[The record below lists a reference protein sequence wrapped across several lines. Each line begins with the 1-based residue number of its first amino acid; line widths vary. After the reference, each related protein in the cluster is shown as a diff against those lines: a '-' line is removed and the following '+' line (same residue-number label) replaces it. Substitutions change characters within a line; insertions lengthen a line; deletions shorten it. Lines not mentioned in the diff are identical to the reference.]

1 MKNKAFKIH
10 MMILSQKYLGLILCL
25 ISSLA
30 FGQTNEEIRKRADD
44 FFESEKYIEATKD
57 YLHLLSLTPT
67 DSDLNFKYGTC
78 LLFNSTNKNKAFR
91 YLSYAVKNDEIDP
104 RAFFFNGKALHLDYQ
119 FEKAKQSYITYQEK
133 RAKKDVRYNA
143 ELSIK
148 MCESGKKLLSSFTDI
163 IVTNKQEIG
172 KDNFYKIY
180 SDSKTIGGEIL
191 VVAKF
196 QSKID
201 KKMNHIPVVH
211 FPPNAKAIYYSSY
224 GEDEANGLDIY
235 IRRKLPDGSWGDPQ
249 PLPGAVNTSEN
260 EDFPYLH
267 PSGNFLYFS
276 SMGHNSMGGYDV
288 FMSRLDTETN
298 SFFTPENV
306 DFAISSPDDDLF
318 YVVDSLFQ
326 NAYFASSRQ
335 SEDGKYHV
343 YNVKVTRVPIQEIIV
358 MGNFLSEINPNNET
372 MRINITSAS
381 NGSEVGKIVSNEQG
395 NYSFVFPKGGKY
407 NYEITVDG
415 NPNNI
420 YKYEVD
426 LPFLDEFRHL
436 KQKAIHQMVDGEEIV
451 TIINLFDENVEGG
464 EAMIAEV
471 IRKKAV
477 LDVNVDNFDLKEL
490 ERAAERNK
498 ILAEIGF
505 MNLSIVEVSERLNEL
520 AESEQKRSEMVVRIE
535 SNLDLA
541 ILSKSEELKKLNAEL
556 KELLAKVETAT
567 DPIEKH
573 SFLMEASKI
582 EAEIARINSEIAIIN
597 TMKNEVIQQVGA
609 PSNSGLGK
617 IEVIENQ
624 YNSLVSAGKEDD
636 ALALLIKN
644 KDVLQKAKNQSAE
657 KYVSKLVE
665 KSIKL
670 NEVIKTLKKQQ
681 VDLELNKNAVE
692 AQINQ
697 LNSQL
702 INAKKKEAEQIKAQ
716 ILEKENELVM
726 INDLLKNTNKRIIE
740 KNTELDILNN
750 SIEALKKAMTNTD
763 LAAYNK
769 PDVEIAIKKSRAIE
783 NELISKGIN
792 DQIEILEKN
801 NPELRGDDNV
811 TNELENSL
819 VEIQN
824 DYSDKIAEINAN
836 SNLNAEEK
844 LKQAQKVINESK
856 ASTDRRINSI
866 ERELIENPDNSA
878 LINEKEGL
886 AEYKNQLENEG
897 TALANELNAINSVA
911 SNSANQLDVIKS
923 SLEMEI
929 SEIDSNNS
937 TTPKEKIELKQK
949 AVQESISAIEIRLNN
964 VNKELKADPNN
975 KSLQGQR
982 TDLTS
987 YKSELES
994 NRTELSNEL
1003 AELNSASS
1011 SNDLVAIQNKLN
1023 ENKESIL
1030 SNNSL
1035 SSEDKIKGQ
1044 EQANN
1049 ESLAEITKRLTDIYE
1064 QLKKSPN
1071 NASLKNEKE
1080 ALTEYQ
1086 TEIGEENNRL
1096 SAELLD
1102 LKNSTSK
1109 KNQLEAIQA
1118 NLTEKIEAIKSN
1130 TSTTEAQKIKSQQ
1143 EANNETIAQV
1153 DKRLNEI
1160 KSALAKDPNN
1170 AILKSESAQLED
1182 YKSTLQSENEKLN
1195 SDLVALNSGKS
1206 EQTNQLKSIQSSL
1219 TEKIEAIKSNTS
1231 TTEAQK
1237 IKSQQEANN
1246 EGIAQVDKRINGIES
1261 QLSSEPDN
1269 TALLEEQ
1276 LSLILYKTTLEQ
1288 ENTELAESLK
1298 ALNPIDSNENLNT
1311 VSKEEVL
1318 SSVQADYQENAN
1330 SINENSTL
1338 SEVDKLKQLQ
1348 ALDEKLIIALQ
1359 KETVSND
1366 KALSK
1371 RPDDKKLSDKKE
1383 VLVDL
1388 IVQKQNEVDER
1399 TQIINAKN
1407 NISSVIDIESVKT
1420 ELLTTINPNYTS
1432 EKEAIHS
1439 SNSTDFEKVEA
1450 LLELE
1455 NTQLTNLESKK
1466 AEIEKALKR
1475 NSSDEKLAAEKQA
1488 IEALFSE
1495 QKGNIEELKST
1506 INSAITADI
1515 IATKINSIDK
1525 TYSSDISAIENQS
1538 TETKSEDLKARELEL
1553 QEKIEA
1559 TIAEKEKAL
1568 SRSYSVTVDMEKA
1581 VFEKA
1586 LAESKEREAGFE
1598 NSVPTANGNKS
1609 FIAEVRATNNQQIE
1623 SALNSNPTTK
1633 VDLEKADAILA
1644 SYETELIQRIET
1656 IEKEL
1661 QSSPTNELKE
1671 QKEWLENELESVQ
1684 QKRRQC
1690 SVSRG
1695 ELETEIIAGN
1705 SEEKIEKL
1713 KTELVDNQKEINE
1726 NSDTLLTAIKTSPEN
1741 KALIM
1746 ASEYSTEKQAEIESL
1761 RAVAEK
1767 EKSPQE
1773 KVKLL
1778 NEVSTAQKELN
1789 TTLNEVLAEN
1799 KIKALENESGV
1810 SLLSEEELEKL
1821 KRKFSIEIGDLTTEI
1836 EKVDGQIKAASG
1848 NEKVQA
1854 ENKKENLTR
1863 EKSLLELRLEELMR
1877 NRPTQSTE
1885 VVSVIDKDAKNQT
1898 VSQVDKTEIAS
1909 SSNYEKYYNSATK
1922 AIELENELT
1931 EKVDHLNNSKSEL
1944 VKRIES
1950 GASLSSAEIKEKQ
1963 AEIKAAETAVKAT
1976 EKQFNQA
1983 KADANKQLPIN
1994 SDEAAKMK
2002 ALVAQ
2007 GTEPDKTSTSVAN
2020 NNTTNKNNTA
2030 NNSNNNTSKNT
2041 DFTIHNK
2048 GSEVEK
2054 SMIPIGNENRSGLV
2068 YRVQVGAFSNPIPTT
2083 MYSEFDPVSG
2093 EVISGTNI
2101 TRYMAGYFSTSNDAY
2116 NAQSKIRGFGYS
2128 DAFVVAYCNRE
2139 RISIGEA
2146 KRRQSEGTCVA
2157 NGETVFKS
2165 DGTIEQIDA
2174 NGTSHTSTVGNNQNS
2189 SVNQAGNE
2197 VKTSNQTQQ
2206 NGSTNANTESK
2217 VNNAPGSNNDHKPIE
2232 TMEGLFFTVQIGVY
2246 IKYVD
2251 ESELHGM
2258 KEVINLK
2265 LPDGQVRYSSGVFSS
2280 LDEAKPRRTLALNNG
2295 VRGAF
2300 ITAYYKGE
2308 RISIYEAKSLL
2319 ATNGNSILQSEIEKN
2334 KKKEEVIVPV
2344 VEEEVIEVK
2353 KKNKVQYVS
2362 FNQYDS
2368 FPDEVINSYNLQGF
2382 YYYDSTDN
2390 HVKSILY
2397 KSEDDLPTNMDY
2409 KNQLEVITLEL
2420 PSDDEQVIVVKV
2432 NSTVLPGDFMDWL
2445 MKQSFKREF
2454 TLYDDR
2460 IEIYLTGIE
2469 LSDILK
2475 VQEECRTFVKEA
2487 ELHNASDL
2495 ENEN

>member
-1 MKNKAFKIH
+1 M
-10 MMILSQKYLGLILCL
+10 
-25 ISSLA
+25 
-30 FGQTNEEIRKRADD
+30 
-44 FFESEKYIEATKD
+44 
-57 YLHLLSLTPT
+57 
-67 DSDLNFKYGTC
+67 
-78 LLFNSTNKNKAFR
+78 
-91 YLSYAVKNDEIDP
+91 
-104 RAFFFNGKALHLDYQ
+104 
-119 FEKAKQSYITYQEK
+119 
-133 RAKKDVRYNA
+133 
-143 ELSIK
+143 
-148 MCESGKKLLSSFTDI
+148 
-163 IVTNKQEIG
+163 
-172 KDNFYKIY
+172 
-180 SDSKTIGGEIL
+180 
-191 VVAKF
+191 
-196 QSKID
+196 
-201 KKMNHIPVVH
+201 
-211 FPPNAKAIYYSSY
+211 
-224 GEDEANGLDIY
+224 
-235 IRRKLPDGSWGDPQ
+235 
-249 PLPGAVNTSEN
+249 
-260 EDFPYLH
+260 
-267 PSGNFLYFS
+267 
-276 SMGHNSMGGYDV
+276 
-288 FMSRLDTETN
+288 
-298 SFFTPENV
+298 
-306 DFAISSPDDDLF
+306 
-318 YVVDSLFQ
+318 
-326 NAYFASSRQ
+326 
-335 SEDGKYHV
+335 
-343 YNVKVTRVPIQEIIV
+343 
-358 MGNFLSEINPNNET
+358 
-372 MRINITSAS
+372 
-381 NGSEVGKIVSNEQG
+381 
-395 NYSFVFPKGGKY
+395 
-407 NYEITVDG
+407 
-415 NPNNI
+415 
-420 YKYEVD
+420 
-426 LPFLDEFRHL
+426 
-436 KQKAIHQMVDGEEIV
+436 
-451 TIINLFDENVEGG
+451 
-464 EAMIAEV
+464 
-471 IRKKAV
+471 
-477 LDVNVDNFDLKEL
+477 
-490 ERAAERNK
+490 
-498 ILAEIGF
+498 
-505 MNLSIVEVSERLNEL
+505 
-520 AESEQKRSEMVVRIE
+520 
-535 SNLDLA
+535 
-541 ILSKSEELKKLNAEL
+541 
-556 KELLAKVETAT
+556 
-567 DPIEKH
+567 
-573 SFLMEASKI
+573 
-582 EAEIARINSEIAIIN
+582 
-597 TMKNEVIQQVGA
+597 
-609 PSNSGLGK
+609 
-617 IEVIENQ
+617 
-624 YNSLVSAGKEDD
+624 
-636 ALALLIKN
+636 
-644 KDVLQKAKNQSAE
+644 
-657 KYVSKLVE
+657 
-665 KSIKL
+665 
-670 NEVIKTLKKQQ
+670 
-681 VDLELNKNAVE
+681 
-692 AQINQ
+692 
-697 LNSQL
+697 
-702 INAKKKEAEQIKAQ
+702 
-716 ILEKENELVM
+716 
-726 INDLLKNTNKRIIE
+726 
-740 KNTELDILNN
+740 
-750 SIEALKKAMTNTD
+750 
-763 LAAYNK
+763 
-769 PDVEIAIKKSRAIE
+769 
-783 NELISKGIN
+783 
-792 DQIEILEKN
+792 
-801 NPELRGDDNV
+801 
-811 TNELENSL
+811 
-819 VEIQN
+819 
-824 DYSDKIAEINAN
+824 
-836 SNLNAEEK
+836 
-844 LKQAQKVINESK
+844 
-856 ASTDRRINSI
+856 
-866 ERELIENPDNSA
+866 
-878 LINEKEGL
+878 
-886 AEYKNQLENEG
+886 
-897 TALANELNAINSVA
+897 
-911 SNSANQLDVIKS
+911 
-923 SLEMEI
+923 
-929 SEIDSNNS
+929 
-937 TTPKEKIELKQK
+937 
-949 AVQESISAIEIRLNN
+949 
-964 VNKELKADPNN
+964 
-975 KSLQGQR
+975 
-982 TDLTS
+982 
-987 YKSELES
+987 
-994 NRTELSNEL
+994 
-1003 AELNSASS
+1003 
-1011 SNDLVAIQNKLN
+1011 
-1023 ENKESIL
+1023 
-1030 SNNSL
+1030 
-1035 SSEDKIKGQ
+1035 
-1044 EQANN
+1044 
-1049 ESLAEITKRLTDIYE
+1049 
-1064 QLKKSPN
+1064 
-1071 NASLKNEKE
+1071 
-1080 ALTEYQ
+1080 
-1086 TEIGEENNRL
+1086 
-1096 SAELLD
+1096 
-1102 LKNSTSK
+1102 
-1109 KNQLEAIQA
+1109 
-1118 NLTEKIEAIKSN
+1118 
-1130 TSTTEAQKIKSQQ
+1130 
-1143 EANNETIAQV
+1143 
-1153 DKRLNEI
+1153 
-1160 KSALAKDPNN
+1160 
-1170 AILKSESAQLED
+1170 
-1182 YKSTLQSENEKLN
+1182 N

-1246 EGIAQVDKRINGIES
+1246 ETIAQVDNRLNEIKSALAKDTNNAILKSESAQLEDYKITLQSDNLRLNSELIALNNGNTPLTSELENIQASLTKKIEDIKTNTSTSEEHKIKSQQEANNEGIAQVDKRINDIES

-1383 VLVDL
+1383 VLADL

-1488 IEALFSE
+1488 IEALISE

-1568 SRSYSVTVDMEKA
+1568 SRSYSVSVDMEKA

-1598 NSVPTANGNKS
+1598 NSVPSTNEKAT
-1609 FIAEVRATNNQQIE
+1609 FIAEVRSTNNQQIE

-1661 QSSPTNELKE
+1661 ESSPTNELKE
-1671 QKEWLENELESVQ
+1671 QKEWLKNELESVQ
-1684 QKRRQC
+1684 QKRRQF
-1690 SVSRG
+1690 SVSMG
-1695 ELETEIIAGN
+1695 ELETEIVSN
-1705 SEEKIEKL
+1705 NPNETIERL
-1713 KTELVDNQKEINE
+1713 ETELVQYQKENKE
-1726 NSDTLLTAIKTSPEN
+1726 SSDELLIAIKESPEN
-1741 KALIM
+1741 KSLVM
-1746 ASEYSTEKQAEIESL
+1746 ASDYNREKQAEIESL

-1836 EKVDGQIKAASG
+1836 EKVEDQIKSASG

-1931 EKVDHLNNSKSEL
+1931 EKVVNLNNSKSEL

-1963 AEIKAAETAVKAT
+1963 AEIKAAETAVKAA

-2030 NNSNNNTSKNT
+2030 NNSNNNSSKNT

-2128 DAFVVAYCNRE
+2128 DAFVVAYCNGE

-2308 RISIYEAKSLL
+2308 RISIYEAKRLL

>member
-1684 QKRRQC
+1684 QKRRQF

-2344 VEEEVIEVK
+2344 VEEEVIEEK